1 MPKPMI
7 CLSSVLRKF
16 LEQFRPCFSQ
26 RQWKYFVTVLLGL
39 IEHEGRH
46 TLRGLLQSVWEKAS
60 LSGLSRF
67 LGLWPWSVEEVA
79 HTWQADFRQELSV
92 AVQTEHRRQWDERPR
107 RRGRPKTTVVTGSL
121 IFDDSVHHK
130 PKGRKMAGLGR
141 HYSTTEK
148 KVVWGHGLFTGHYL
162 LLGRR
167 CPLQPRLYRQKAVC
181 EREGVPFQ
189 SKVDLAVAEIET
201 FEPVSDT
208 HTHVL
213 VDSWY
218 HCRRVRRAAE
228 QRGWDISG
236 GLKSN
241 RRMRL
246 RTPAGERT
254 WVRLSEYAATLG
266 PGDWQEATWP
276 TQEGGHRVYVHAV
289 RTRVCKLGPTLV
301 CKLGPTLVLITRTSL
316 DTPLAQAHY
325 WGSTLVD
332 ADPQTVID
340 ILALRWDIEALFE
353 DYKDL
358 LGSDHYQVMDATAIV
373 RFWTLVSCLAYFL
386 DKQRASLQA
395 ERPEEHFTWGDARRF
410 IQAEHQ
416 RNLLAWLED
425 QFRSGMTAGQ
435 LCAPLAA

>member
-7 CLSSVLRKF
+7 CLSAALCKY
-16 LEQFRPCFSQ
+16 LELFRACFSR

-46 TLRGLLQSVWEKAS
+46 TLKGLLASVWEKVS

-67 LGLWPWSVEEVA
+67 LGLWPWAPEEVA
-79 HTWQADFRQELSV
+79 QTWQADFRQEMAA
-92 AVQTEHRRQWDERPR
+92 AVQAEHRRQRAERPK
-107 RRGRPKTTVVTGSL
+107 RRGRPQATLVTGYL
-121 IFDDSVHHK
+121 VLDDSVHNK
-130 PKGRKMAGLGR
+130 PKGQKMAGLGR

-148 KVVWGHGLFTGHYL
+148 KVVPGHCQFTSLYL

-167 CPLQPRLYRQKAVC
+167 CPLLPQLYRQKAVC

-189 SKVDLAVAEIET
+189 SKVDLAVAEIEH
-201 FEPVSDT
+201 FQSPPDT

-218 HCRRVRRAAE
+218 HCRRVRRAAGR
-228 QRGWDISG
+228 RGWDLSG

-241 RRMRL
+241 RWMRIS
-246 RTPAGERT
+246 TPAGEPE
-254 WVRLSEYAATLG
+254 WIQLSAYAARLEAA
-266 PGDWQEATWP
+266 DWVEATWP
-276 TQEGGHRVYVHAV
+276 AQEGGHKVYVHAV
-289 RTRVCKLGPTLV
+289 RTWVR
-301 CKLGPTLVLITRTSL
+301 KLGPTLVLITRYSL
-316 DTPLAQAHY
+316 DQPVARARY

-332 ADPQTVID
+332 ADAQTVID
-340 ILALRWDIEALFE
+340 ILATRWDIETLFE

-358 LGSDHYQVMDATAIV
+358 LGSDHYQVMSATAIV
-373 RFWTLVSCLAYFL
+373 RFWTLVACLAYFL

-395 ERPEEHFTWGDARRF
+395 ERPGEPITWGDARRT

-416 RNLLAWLED
+416 RNLLVWLED
-425 QFRSGMTAGQ
+425 QFRSGITAGQ
-435 LCAPLAA
+435 LCTRLAA